1 MGPPTLPVLLA
12 ELGVFLSYIL
22 IIVDTLQSGG
32 TDGSFCFVLCW
43 CSTIFYC
50 ATNQHLHWYVRELCQ
65 KKTERETKAKGLS
78 PHARDNQLQVGS
90 SGGPIRPLVAEILIF
105 YPHRQGGKITARPLF
120 CGRPMD
126 WVRAETEQSL
136 RTKNTVR
143 YGSYAE
149 YLRLTT
155 MFFFRRNRVLRSSYP
170 ESFRPT
176 LGRDS
181 SVYPR
186 NPARELFCSRLT
198 PLRSRAESPI
208 VHKSRGRRMV
218 SNQYIGR
225 NHLALIH
232 PEPRQNGGAKS
243 MSIMRDGAYNYR
255 AEHHRLSPTTAE
267 DFEFEE

>member
-1 MGPPTLPVLLA
+1 MRVPGDDAEAEAAEEGDAGVGPPTLPVLLA

-22 IIVDTLQSGG
+22 IIVDALQSGG

-50 ATNQHLHWYVRELCQ
+50 ATNQHLHWYVRELC

-155 MFFFRRNRVLRSSYP
+155 MFFFFAEIAYVEAPTPRVFGQLSAETRRFTPAIPYSEKSVSS
-170 ESFRPT
+170 
-176 LGRDS
+176 
-181 SVYPR
+181 
-186 NPARELFCSRLT
+186 
-198 PLRSRAESPI
+198 I
-208 VHKSRGRRMV
+208 
-218 SNQYIGR
+218 
-225 NHLALIH
+225 
-232 PEPRQNGGAKS
+232 AK
-243 MSIMRDGAYNYR
+243 
-255 AEHHRLSPTTAE
+255 T
-267 DFEFEE
+267 EF